1 MTMLRHSVRNL
12 FASLRRSAPGGRR
25 PGRPRRWAYR
35 PWLEGLEELVLPSTV
50 RWINPNGGDW
60 NVAANWSAG
69 RVPGVA
75 DDAVID
81 LFGVTVTHQAGNSP
95 VHSLTLTFTTLYL
108 GAGSIKTSTITTGPG
123 APGTIIL
130 VGSIAGPSA
139 QDDIV
144 RVGSGITIRCTQY
157 GSLSGLV
164 LDGTVDLTA
173 AGARV
178 GIVNGMTVNGTIL
191 VGNDS
196 GSTYGQIFFSHSPG
210 DFPENIGGPGQI
222 VFGGSPNNLLSIA
235 TSNTM
240 VEFESDLTISGK
252 SGKILTQYPSSI
264 YLNAG
269 MINANTAGG
278 SWLVDLG
285 DGAAGT
291 NIGTMEATNG
301 GSLGLEG
308 NWTNSG
314 TIQATSNGLVGLA
327 GVGISSGGVFGGSG
341 GTMYLSGPLT
351 NQNTITLS
359 GTNQFS
365 LARGT
370 IIGGTVIETGGA
382 RLTGTTGGGELRGV
396 VLNGD
401 LDLTTVNGANVT
413 VTDGM
418 TLRGTIAVGNPSGST
433 QGSLY
438 FGTSSR
444 TQDNIAGPGAIVLG
458 GSTGNTLA
466 IINAN
471 TTVGLESDLTIKGNS
486 GRVLTDYSTS
496 IYDNGGTISADT
508 AGGSWLVDLGNGAA
522 GINRGLIRATNGA
535 ILTLQGNWTN
545 TGTIQAENG
554 STLAAN
560 PPTNYATGT
569 LTGGTWQVLD
579 NSTLRVSMS
588 SGLITNAATLLLDGT
603 NAHFYSDS
611 GSTDA
616 LANFITNAAGGSLTV
631 QNGHSVTTH
640 GALSNSGTLVLGP
653 AGIVN
658 VTGSYTQSTAATLQV
673 QLGGPPAS
681 GQFGRLNSTG
691 TANLAGTLSAA
702 LANGFTLGPGQ
713 SFTVMT
719 FSSVSGDFG
728 TTNLPAGLMAGYD
741 SNSLKL
747 FTGVAT
753 GGFRVSGFSSPV
765 PAGTAGTFT
774 VTALDTSGNTRTDY
788 RGTVHFT
795 TSDPQ
800 AARPA
805 DYTFTAA
812 DNGVHVFTATLKT
825 AGLQAITSTDTADS
839 SITGTQSGITVM
851 PGATAKFAF
860 VVPTGST
867 AGAAF
872 TATVTAQDTYGN
884 TTTAYT
890 GTVHFTS
897 SDGQAVL
904 PADMAL
910 SNGSGTFSVTLKTAG
925 SQSVR
930 VTDVANGALT
940 GTSPAIQVSPAAA
953 SRLTLTA
960 PAGATLGIPF
970 PISLTVLD
978 AYNNVATGYTG
989 TVHFTSSDAQAVLPG
1004 NTTLTNGSGTFSIT
1018 LKTAGTQTVTAT
1030 DTANGALTA
1039 SRTIPASAAA
1049 VRFLITAPAN
1059 ANAGAAF
1066 SITVT
1071 ALDAAD
1077 NTAIGYTG
1085 TIHFTSSDP
1094 QAVLPANTT
1103 LTNGTGTFSVTLK
1116 TAGKQSVVAT
1126 DTANTALTGSAF
1138 NLTDFGTP
1146 TANSGPLGIGAGPD
1160 GNVWFIEYRSN
1171 KVARITPAGVVTEFA
1186 VPTGTPRLSGI
1197 VAGADG
1203 NLWATEYYPN
1213 KIARITP
1220 SGVVTEFPI
1229 PTSNSGPDGITLG
1242 PDGNVWFAEFLA
1254 GKVGRVT
1261 PAGVVT
1267 DFALGSSGAQPVNL
1281 AAGPDGNVWFT
1292 EAYSNKIG
1300 RVTPSGSV
1308 TEFGIPSGGSSPVG
1322 IAQGADGNLWFTEQN
1337 SRRIGR
1343 ITPAGSITEFVIPA
1357 TIPGQPYGMAAG
1369 ADGALWFTMRSGAG
1383 RLGRVTVAGAFSD
1396 YALPSPNGDPNF
1408 ITKGPDGN
1416 IWFTEYAA
1424 NKVAR
1429 FQAGV
1434 TVQPG
1439 PTASFLVRPAA
1450 GTVTAGNSFNV
1461 TVTAQD
1467 AYGNP
1472 IRGYNGT
1479 VHFTSN
1485 DPQAALPA
1493 DAMLSNGTGTFSV
1506 TLGTAGPQTIT
1517 VTDTGNGAITGTSSA
1532 IQVNPGAAAFFLV
1545 TPSVGGVTAG
1555 TPFSI
1560 TVTAFD
1566 AYNNVATGYTG
1577 TVTFSSTDPQAALPA
1592 DTPLTNGTG
1601 SFSVTLGTVGSQQ
1614 IVATDTVN
1622 SSLTGSANVAV
1633 YLINEVPT
1641 PTTSAGLAGIA
1652 PGSDG
1657 NVWFVETAANQIGR
1671 ITQAGLVTEY
1681 PIPTT
1686 GAGPYA
1692 MTLGPDGNLWFTEA
1706 NANQIGMIN
1715 PLSGLIAE
1723 FTIPTAN
1730 SQPEGI
1736 IAGQDGN
1743 LWFTEAG
1750 ANQIGMINPQSDLI
1764 TEYPIPT
1771 ANSGPN
1777 AIAVDSAGNL
1787 WFTEAGANQI
1797 GEITT
1802 AGLVS
1807 EYPVPTAN
1815 SGLSGIALGSDGNLW
1830 FTEAN
1835 ANQIGQITTAGAFT
1849 EFALPTAGAA
1859 PSGITRG
1866 QDGNLWFTETN
1877 TNQIGQITTAGVI
1890 TEFAVPTAGSGPLG
1904 IAPGPDGNLWFT
1916 ESAVDQIGQVVIG
1929 GPAPSVPNANWRDPL
1944 AEPFLLLSPLMQAA
1958 EDLPAATGTP
1968 TRGVPSS
1975 AEASAAPRK
1984 SDSTSDD
1991 PITALTLLAPDQ
2003 ADQLFS
2009 LIGSSLA
2016 QDQDADLGGA
2026 FSFDGR
2032 NGNQL

>member
-12 FASLRRSAPGGRR
+12 FASLRRSAPRGRR

-35 PWLEGLEELVLPSTV
+35 PRLEGLEELVLPSTV

-60 NVAANWSAG
+60 NVAANWSPS
-69 RVPGVA
+69 RVPGVN

-81 LFGVTVTHQAGNSP
+81 LYGVTVTHQSGNSL
-95 VHSLTLTFTTLYL
+95 VHSLTLTYTTLYL
-108 GAGSIKTSTITTGPG
+108 GAGSIMTSTITTGPG

-130 VGSIAGPSA
+130 VGSITGPSTR
-139 QDDIV
+139 DDVV

-157 GSLSGLV
+157 GGLSGLV

-173 AGARV
+173 PGARV
-178 GIVNGMTVNGTIL
+178 GIVNGMTLNGTIL

-235 TSNTM
+235 TPNTTVGIESNT
-240 VEFESDLTISGK
+240 LIHGK
-252 SGKILTQYPSSI
+252 NGWMRTQYPSSTF
-264 YLNAG
+264 LNG
-269 MINANTAGG
+269 GIINADVPGG
-278 SWLVDLG
+278 NLLVDLG
-285 DGAAGT
+285 NGTPGT
-291 NIGTMEATNG
+291 NIGIMEATNG

-308 NWTNSG
+308 NWSNSG
-314 TIQATSNGLVGLA
+314 TIQATTNGTVGLA
-327 GVGISSGGVFGGSG
+327 GAGISSGGVFGGSG
-341 GTMYLSGPLT
+341 GTIYLSGPLT

-359 GTNQFS
+359 GTNQF
-365 LARGT
+365 LLTRGT

-401 LDLTTVNGANVT
+401 LDLTTINGANVT

-418 TLRGTIAVGNPSGST
+418 TLRGTISVGNPSGST
-433 QGSLY
+433 QGSLF

-444 TQDNIAGPGAIVLG
+444 TQDNIGGPGSIVLG

-471 TTVGLESDLTIKGNS
+471 TTVGFESDLTIRGNS
-486 GRVLTDYSTS
+486 GRVLTSYSTS
-496 IYDNGGTISADT
+496 IYNNGGTISADT
-508 AGGSWLVDLGNGAA
+508 AGGSWLVDLGNGTA
-522 GINRGLIRATNGA
+522 GVNVGLIKATNGA
-535 ILTLQGNWTN
+535 TLALQGNWTN
-545 TGTIQAENG
+545 NGTVQAQNG
-554 STLAAN
+554 GTLAAN
-560 PPTNYATGT
+560 PPTNYAAGT

-579 NSTLRVSMS
+579 NSTLRMSMS
-588 SGLITNAATLLLDGT
+588 SGLITNAATVLLDGT

-611 GSTDA
+611 GTTDA
-616 LANFITNAAGGSLTV
+616 LANFAANAAGGSLTI
-631 QNGHSVTTH
+631 QNGRSVTTR

-653 AGIVN
+653 AGVLN
-658 VTGSYTQSTAATLQV
+658 VAGSYTQSSAATLQV

-681 GQFGRLNSTG
+681 GQFGRLNITSTV
-691 TANLAGTLSAA
+691 NLAGTLSAT
-702 LANGFTLGPGQ
+702 LANGFTLGPGE
-713 SFTVMT
+713 SFTVAT
-719 FSSVSGDFG
+719 FASLSGDFG
-728 TTNLPAGLMAGYD
+728 MKNLPSGLMAGYD
-741 SNSLKL
+741 SSSLKL
-747 FTGVAT
+747 FTGVTT
-753 GGFRVSGFSSPV
+753 GGFRVTGFSSPV
-765 PAGTAGTFT
+765 AAGTAGTVT
-774 VTALDTSGNTRTDY
+774 VTALDASGNTRTDY

-812 DNGVHVFTATLKT
+812 DNGVHLFTVTLKT

-839 SITGTQSGITVM
+839 SITGTQSGIMAM
-851 PGATAKFAF
+851 PGVTAKFA
-860 VVPTGST
+860 VGVPTGST

-872 TATVTAQDTYGN
+872 TATVTAQDAYGN

-897 SDGQAVL
+897 SDPQAVL

-910 SNGSGTFSVTLKTAG
+910 SNGTGTFSVTLKTAG

-940 GTSPAIQVSPAAA
+940 GTSPAIPVSPAAA
-953 SRLTLTA
+953 SRFTLTA
-960 PAGATLGIPF
+960 PAGATLGVPF
-970 PISLTVLD
+970 PITVTVWD

-989 TVHFTSSDAQAVLPG
+989 TVHFTSSDAQAALPG
-1004 NTTLTNGSGTFSIT
+1004 NTTLTNGSGTFSVT
-1018 LKTAGTQTVTAT
+1018 LKTAGNQTITAT

-1039 SRTIPASAAA
+1039 SRTVPASAAA
-1049 VRFLITAPAN
+1049 VRFLVTAPAS
-1059 ANAGAAF
+1059 ANAGSTF

-1077 NTAIGYTG
+1077 NPAIGYTG
-1085 TIHFTSSDP
+1085 MVHFTSSDP
-1094 QAVLPANTT
+1094 QAVLPADAP

-1116 TAGKQSVVAT
+1116 AAGKQSVVAT
-1126 DTANTALTGSAF
+1126 NTANNTLTGSAF
-1138 NLTDFGTP
+1138 NLTDFAAP
-1146 TANSGPLGIGAGPD
+1146 TASSGPLGIGAGPD

-1171 KVARITPAGVVTEFA
+1171 RVARITPAGMVTEFPVFA
-1186 VPTGTPRLSGI
+1186 GTPGLSGI

-1229 PTSNSGPDGITLG
+1229 PTGGSGPDGITLG
-1242 PDGNVWFAEFLA
+1242 PDGNVWFSEFLA
-1254 GKVGRVT
+1254 GKVGRIT

-1267 DFALGSSGAQPVNL
+1267 DFAVNSSSAQPLNL
-1281 AAGPDGNVWFT
+1281 TAGPDGNVWFT
-1292 EAYSNKIG
+1292 EAYANKIG
-1300 RVTPSGSV
+1300 RVTPAGVVS
-1308 TEFGIPSGGSSPVG
+1308 EFVIPSAGSSPIG
-1322 IAQGADGNLWFTEQN
+1322 IAQGGDGNLWFTEQN

-1357 TIPGQPYGMAAG
+1357 TIPGQPYGIAAG
-1369 ADGALWFTMRSGAG
+1369 TDGALWFTMRSGAG
-1383 RLGRVTVAGAFSD
+1383 RLGRVTLAGAFSD

-1472 IRGYNGT
+1472 VSGYTGT
-1479 VHFTSN
+1479 VHFTSS
-1485 DPQAALPA
+1485 DPQAVLPA
-1493 DAMLSNGTGTFSV
+1493 DALLTNGTGTFSV

-1517 VTDTGNGAITGTSSA
+1517 ATDTSNGSITGTSSA

-1545 TPSVGGVTAG
+1545 TPSAGGVTAG
-1555 TPFSI
+1555 IAFSL
-1560 TVTAFD
+1560 TVTALD

-1577 TVTFSSTDPQAALPA
+1577 TVTFSSTDPRAALPA
-1592 DTPLTNGTG
+1592 NTTLSSGTG
-1601 SFSVTLGTVGSQQ
+1601 SFSVTLATAGSQQ
-1614 IVATDTVN
+1614 IYATDTVN

-1633 YLINEVPT
+1633 YTIHEFPT
-1641 PTTSAGLAGIA
+1641 PTTSAGLAGIWQG
-1652 PGSDG
+1652 PDG
-1657 NVWFVETAANQIGR
+1657 NVWFVETAANQIGK
-1671 ITQAGLVTEY
+1671 ITPAGVVTEF
-1681 PIPTT
+1681 PLPTA

-1692 MTLGPDGNLWFTEA
+1692 ITLGPDGNLWFTEA
-1706 NANQIGMIN
+1706 NANQIGRIT
-1715 PLSGLIAE
+1715 PTGSITE
-1723 FTIPTAN
+1723 FPIPTPN
-1730 SQPEGI
+1730 SLPEGI
-1736 IAGQDGN
+1736 VAGLDGN
-1743 LWFTEAG
+1743 LWFIEAG
-1750 ANQIGMINPQSDLI
+1750 ANQIGQVTLSGVV
-1764 TEYPIPT
+1764 TEFAIPT
-1771 ANSGPN
+1771 ANSGAN
-1777 AIAVDSAGNL
+1777 TITVDSAGNL
-1787 WFTEAGANQI
+1787 WFTEANANQI
-1797 GEITT
+1797 GQITT

-1830 FTEAN
+1830 FTEAK
-1835 ANQIGQITTAGAFT
+1835 ANQIGQITTAGAIT
-1849 EFALPTAGAA
+1849 EFPLPTAGAA
-1859 PSGITRG
+1859 PSGIAG
-1866 QDGNLWFTETN
+1866 GPDGNLWFTETSA
-1877 TNQIGQITTAGVI
+1877 NQIGQITTAGVI

-1916 ESAVDQIGQVVIG
+1916 ESAVDQIGQFVIG
-1929 GPAPSVPNANWRDPL
+1929 GPAPSVPNASRRDPF
-1944 AEPFLLLSPLMQAA
+1944 AEPFLLLSPLTPAA
-1958 EDLPAATGTP
+1958 EDLPTTTETP
-1968 TRGVPSS
+1968 THNVPST
-1975 AEASAAPRK
+1975 AETPAVPRK
-1984 SDSTSDD
+1984 SDPTSDD
-1991 PITALTLLAPDQ
+1991 PITAFRVLAPDH

-2009 LIGSSLA
+2009 LIGSPL
-2016 QDQDADLGGA
+2016 DRGRDGDLGRA
-2026 FSFDGR
+2026 CSFDGEDWK
-2032 NGNQL
+2032 QL